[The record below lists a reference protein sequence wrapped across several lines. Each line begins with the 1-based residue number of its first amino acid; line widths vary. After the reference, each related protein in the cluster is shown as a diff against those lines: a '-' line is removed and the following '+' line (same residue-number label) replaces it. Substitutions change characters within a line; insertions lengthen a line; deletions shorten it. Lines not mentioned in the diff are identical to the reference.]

1 MPEEEYEFDPWET
14 STGLPDK
21 ITVRIESPHFG
32 FDAQIQNGTRCL
44 FIPEGTIIAG
54 TDTPEPFNQF
64 FTVGDGW
71 EPAGKG
77 GSRLVREDGRAK
89 QINNNSNYGRFFT
102 SLKKAAEAQDLID
115 ALRKRGTPFD
125 AETWDGLELYL
136 ERETYTFEDRETGK
150 DREASRLNVM
160 RIEKMGD
167 VKVKAKAAESD
178 GADGDADTEKASVR
192 SGEPE
197 TAASSNGGGPADDL
211 DPKTKAKLRALAREH
226 TEHKAFVEAAFDVDG
241 VLDNAVAE
249 EAIMA
254 QGEGSIWASTRS

>member
-1 MPEEEYEFDPWET
+1 MAPEEEYEFDPWET

-21 ITVRIESPHFG
+21 ITVRIENPHFG
-32 FDAQIQNGTRCL
+32 FDAQIRDGKACL

-54 TDTPEPFNQF
+54 TDQPEPFNQF

-77 GSRLVREDGRAK
+77 GSRLVREDGRNK

-102 SLKKAAEAQDLID
+102 SLKVAAEKQDLMD
-115 ALRKRGTPFD
+115 TLRKRGTPFD
-125 AETWDGLELYL
+125 AETWDALELYL
-136 ERETYTFEDRETGK
+136 ERETYHYDDRESGEK
-150 DREASRLNVM
+150 KEASRLNVV

-167 VKVKAKAAESD
+167 AKVGGAK
-178 GADGDADTEKASVR
+178 DGDVQEKASVR

-197 TAASSNGGGPADDL
+197 TAASNGSGDL
-211 DPKTKAKLRALAREH
+211 DPKVKAKLRALAREH

-241 VLDNAVAE
+241 VLDNAAAE
-249 EAIMA
+249 EAIMD